1 MGVIQAETVP
11 NVGSSALEQRRLFG
25 ESAGTAQFKRI
36 HIIINPAAGRDRPML
51 SVFNSVFQPAQVD
64 WDVSITKAAGDARR
78 LARQAAATEV
88 EAIAVYGG
96 DGTVM
101 EVASALVDTQTP
113 MIILPGGTGNSV
125 ANELGI
131 PRDIAQ
137 ACRIACDGTG
147 ILRAVDVGQV
157 TTLPDSSE
165 DRMGDAHAAAETPY
179 FLLHAGI
186 GLQAQVAQQATRAMK
201 DHVGMLA
208 YLLAGLEVL
217 EKRPHSHYQLTLDG
231 REVECDGLTCLIA
244 NTANLGA
251 PGLTLSPSISMS
263 DGLLDVI
270 VIHRADLGTGVAL
283 LAGIVRG
290 EALHE
295 PVLHVQ
301 AQELTVRAD
310 PLQEVEVDGEVVSM
324 TPLRIQVLPGAMRIL
339 APAASSQPVARDT
352 PIVS

>member
-1 MGVIQAETVP
+1 MEQGRPMGHGPE
-11 NVGSSALEQRRLFG
+11 N
-25 ESAGTAQFKRI
+25 AQFKRI

-64 WDVSITKAAGDARR
+64 WGVSITKAAGDARQM
-78 LARQAAATEV
+78 ARQAAADGA

-101 EVASALVDTQTP
+101 EVASALVDTETP

-137 ACRIACDGTG
+137 ACRLVCDGTG
-147 ILRAVDVGQV
+147 VLRAVDVGQV
-157 TTLPDSSE
+157 MTSPDSGD
-165 DRMGDAHAAAETPY
+165 DRMADARAASAPSY

-217 EKRPHSHYQLTLDG
+217 EKRPRSHYQLTVDG

-270 VIHRADLGTGVAL
+270 VIQHADLGTGVAL

-295 PVLHVQ
+295 PVLHLR
-301 AQELTVRAD
+301 AQDLTVHAD
-310 PLQEVEVDGEVVSM
+310 PLQEAEVDGEVVST
-324 TPLRIQVLPGAMRIL
+324 TPLRIRVLPGAMRIL
-339 APAASSQPVARDT
+339 APAESAHAESLDAPTVL
-352 PIVS
+352 